1 MTYTKEID
9 GKQVF
14 STCRTITLAD
24 GAVVSN
30 PTEEMILANGWT
42 PYTPHVEETEPEP
55 KTAPDDYEKIQAIS
69 KLLATTVMALD
80 DEAALEVIALF
91 PAWGDFIGKELHTG
105 ERYYY
110 NDKLFKVLL
119 DHTAQAEWTPEISP
133 SLFVEVTV
141 EEFPEW
147 KQPVGSADAYSKGDK
162 VAYNGEHYVSI
173 ADGNVWE
180 PGVYG
185 WDKI

>member
-14 STCRTITLAD
+14 STCRTITLPD

-30 PTEEMILANGWT
+30 PTEEMILANGWA
-42 PYTPHVEETEPEP
+42 PYEPPVAEPEP
-55 KTAPDDYEKIQAIS
+55 KTTPDDFEKIQAIS
-69 KLLATTVMALD
+69 RLLASTVVALD
-80 DEAALEVIALF
+80 DEAALEVMALF
-91 PAWGDFIGKELHTG
+91 PTWSEFIGKELHTG

-110 NDKLFKVLL
+110 NDNLFKVLQ
-119 DHTAQAEWTPEISP
+119 DHTAQAEWTPEVSP
-133 SLFVEVTV
+133 SLFVAVSV
-141 EEFPEW
+141 EEFPVW

-162 VAYNGEHYVSI
+162 VSYNGEHYVSI

-185 WDKI
+185 WDKLD

>member
-9 GKQVF
+9 GKRVY
-14 STCRTITLAD
+14 SACRCITLAD
-24 GAVVSN
+24 GRMVSN
-30 PTEEMILANGWT
+30 PTEEMILENGWT
-42 PYTPHVEETEPEP
+42 PYVPPVVEPEP
-55 KTAPDDYEKIQAIS
+55 KTAPDDAEKLQALS
-69 KLLATTVMALD
+69 KLLASTVVALD
-80 DEAALEVIALF
+80 DEAALEVMALF
-91 PAWGDFIGKELHTG
+91 PAWSEFIGKELHKD

-110 NDKLFKVLL
+110 NDKLFKVLQ
-119 DHTAQAEWTPEISP
+119 DHTAQAEWTPEVSP
-133 SLFVEVTV
+133 SLFVEVSV

-147 KQPVGSADAYSKGDK
+147 KQPVGSTDAYSNGDK

-185 WDKI
+185 WEKID